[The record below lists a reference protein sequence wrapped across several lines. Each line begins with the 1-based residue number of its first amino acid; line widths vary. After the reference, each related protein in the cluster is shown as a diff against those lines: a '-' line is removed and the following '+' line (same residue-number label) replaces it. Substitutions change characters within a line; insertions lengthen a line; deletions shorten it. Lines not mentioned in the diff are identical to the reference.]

1 MMQVMIWDD
10 HQGKCIGELSFRSQ
24 VSGRSGRIWRHTDLL
39 VLVQAAEVGNA
50 VVVQNPRIW
59 LRPHAQVR
67 AVRLR
72 RDRIVVALEHK
83 VLVYNFADL
92 KVLHQIDTCANMR
105 GLVAISSTTAM
116 SATAD
121 NTVLACPGYQT
132 GQVREA
138 QQVGFFP
145 PRALC
150 CMPLFGSP
158 PGA

>member
-1 MMQVMIWDD
+1 M
-10 HQGKCIGELSFRSQ
+10 
-24 VSGRSGRIWRHTDLL
+24 
-39 VLVQAAEVGNA
+39 
-50 VVVQNPRIW
+50 
-59 LRPHAQVR
+59 QVR

-132 GQVREA
+132 GQVCGRSRVSCRLGA
-138 QQVGFFP
+138 YVLSGVGIW
-145 PRALC
+145 RLLAV
-150 CMPLFGSP
+150 CMCV
-158 PGA
+158 